1 MSVPDYSHEQ
11 EMLSRRIREALDN
24 FDFSK
29 MSRDDVAEVLE
40 WEKTEVRF
48 GDKENLTWLEGLE
61 EESE

>member
-1 MSVPDYSHEQ
+1 MSAPYYSHEQ